1 MRTKSEELEII
12 KETSAKLGK
21 DSYLGPWLESVAF
34 ELEALMRADCFP
46 CVSLEESRHFAEK
59 IVSEAERKAEQ
70 IVANAKR
77 DANDREAAA
86 ESRIDRAR
94 KLIREASNSL
104 LAIEERL

>member
-46 CVSLEESRHFAEK
+46 CVSLEESRHHAEK

-77 DANDREAAA
+77 EANDRE
-86 ESRIDRAR
+86 RLIDDQRERAR
-94 KLIREASNSL
+94 ALIIGAQQSL